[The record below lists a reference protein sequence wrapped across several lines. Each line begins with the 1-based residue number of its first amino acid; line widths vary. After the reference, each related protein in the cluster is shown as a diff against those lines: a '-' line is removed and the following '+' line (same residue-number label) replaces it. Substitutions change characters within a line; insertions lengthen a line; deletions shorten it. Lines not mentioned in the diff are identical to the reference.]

1 MSSYED
7 ADTDSDKEAYG
18 NKAEKR
24 LHMVAHTYS
33 PGILRTGELR
43 QEDSQEFKNSLS
55 DIESSGPV
63 RASE

>member
-7 ADTDSDKEAYG
+7 ADTASDKEAYG

-33 PGILRTGELR
+33 PGILRTWGAEAGGFPGV
-43 QEDSQEFKNSLS
+43 QEQPK
-55 DIESSGPV
+55 
-63 RASE
+63 